1 MIAWLG
7 WRLDVWLTGAMAGLL
22 ALGVLTA
29 VAGSDSG
36 ARQAILA
43 AVALGA
49 FLTMAR
55 LDYRQ
60 LCAPPLPGV
69 GYVLALG
76 ALGAVLALGVTEFGS
91 QRWLGIAGLTV
102 QPSEFAKVALVA
114 ALAAFA
120 ASRPSSLR
128 ALLASMVLTA
138 LPFALV
144 ALQPDAGTALV
155 LLAVWFGIVI
165 TWGAAWRSLA
175 GVAVTTLA
183 VAPVAFALAVPD
195 YQRERIAI
203 FVDPDRDPLGSGFT
217 LGQVEL
223 ALASGGITG
232 RGLLPATE
240 SALAFVPA
248 RSSDFVFAL
257 IGEQAGLLG
266 AAVVLALLATIA
278 FRGLVAAARAPDG
291 LGRVLAAG
299 LTALIFT
306 QAAIHIAV
314 NVQLV
319 PATGIPL
326 PFVSQGGSS
335 LLAMALAAGLI
346 ASVAAREQPSSR
358 EQWTAERWRR

>member
-7 WRLDVWLTGAMAGLL
+7 WRLDLWLAGAMTGLL

-43 AVALGA
+43 TVALGA

-60 LCAPPLPGV
+60 LCASPLPEV

-76 ALGAVLALGVTEFGS
+76 VLGAVLALGVTEFGS
-91 QRWLGIAGLTV
+91 QRWLGIGGLTV
-102 QPSEFAKVALVA
+102 QPSEFAKVALVV
-114 ALAAFA
+114 ALAALA

-155 LLAVWFGIVI
+155 LLAVWFGTVI

-183 VAPVAFALAVPD
+183 V
-195 YQRERIAI
+195 YQRERIAT

-278 FRGLVAAARAPDG
+278 FRGLVAAARAPDR

-314 NVQLV
+314 NLQLV

-346 ASVAAREQPSSR
+346 ASVASREQPSSR

>member
-1 MIAWLG
+1 MVAWLG
-7 WRLDVWLTGAMAGLL
+7 WRLDLWLAGAMAALL
-22 ALGVLTA
+22 SLGVLTA
-29 VAGSDSG
+29 AAGNDSG
-36 ARQAILA
+36 ARQAVMATA
-43 AVALGA
+43 ALVA
-49 FLTMAR
+49 FLVMAR

-60 LCAPPLPGV
+60 LLAPPLPGA
-69 GYVLALG
+69 GYLLALG

-91 QRWLGIAGLTV
+91 QRWLALGGVTV
-102 QPSEFAKVALVA
+102 QPSEFVKVALVA

-120 ASRPSSLR
+120 AARPSTPGTLLITL
-128 ALLASMVLTA
+128 ALTV
-138 LPFALV
+138 LPFTLV

-155 LLAVWFGIVI
+155 LLIVWLVVVI
-165 TWGAAWRSLA
+165 TWGAAWRALA
-175 GVAVTTLA
+175 GVGVTTFA

-195 YQRERIAI
+195 YQRERIAT

-217 LGQVEL
+217 LSQVEL

-232 RGLLPATE
+232 RGPLPAAE

-248 RSSDFVFAL
+248 RTSDFVFAL
-257 IGEQAGLLG
+257 VGEQAGLLG

-278 FRGLVAAARAPDG
+278 YRGLAAAARAPDR

-299 LTALIFT
+299 LTAVIFG
-306 QAAIHIAV
+306 QAAVHIAV
-314 NVQLV
+314 NLQLV

-335 LLAMALAAGLI
+335 LIAMALAAGLI
-346 ASVAAREQPSSR
+346 ASVAAREPPKSR